1 LVLTSHSQ
9 AGRALF
15 SSLFTF
21 AFLLLTFAIAPHAV
35 FDVVVD
41 DEVEF
46 FVGEAVVLGKD
57 AIATDVYLFKFAHK
71 LWCFSHDFGSETGK
85 RRAAVYLI

>member
-1 LVLTSHSQ
+1 
-9 AGRALF
+9 
-15 SSLFTF
+15 
-21 AFLLLTFAIAPHAV
+21 
-35 FDVVVD
+35 
-41 DEVEF
+41 
-46 FVGEAVVLGKD
+46 VLGKD